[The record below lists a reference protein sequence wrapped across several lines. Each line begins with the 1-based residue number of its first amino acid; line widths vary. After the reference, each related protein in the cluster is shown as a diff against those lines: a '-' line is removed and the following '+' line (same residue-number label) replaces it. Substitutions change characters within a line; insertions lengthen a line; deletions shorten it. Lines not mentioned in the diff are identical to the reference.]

1 MDAKMMFP
9 WMRWMSR
16 LHNRNC
22 RSHTKMVPHFQRRK
36 KKIYDGSEQISTSIT
51 GVAVLLREN
60 IRTIGLK
67 LSRSIASEKVLQES
81 AQKLYT
87 VLCEIE
93 GLTENEHYRTLSKIP
108 DHPTQMLIFS
118 VYLLLCD

>member
-22 RSHTKMVPHFQRRK
+22 RSHTKM
-36 KKIYDGSEQISTSIT
+36 
-51 GVAVLLREN
+51 
-60 IRTIGLK
+60 

-118 VYLLLCD
+118 VYLLLC